1 MFLLININN
10 YDTDVLVI
18 GGGLAGISAA
28 IEAAKS
34 GVKVTMVV
42 ASKLFS
48 GSSFSPYTWG
58 LGIVAPFNELDK
70 KDFVDSIYEV
80 GCGLVNNELSY
91 TLVDNIETRIRELE
105 DLGINFKKP
114 QNIMGDETLIP
125 CFDNKHRKWF
135 GFTFEHSKQ
144 IFFEKMKELN
154 INILEHQ
161 KIVKLFTNKEVFA
174 GALGINE
181 NNQFNFFNAS
191 SVVIA
196 TGGFGG
202 LYKHNLNTEDINGE
216 GLILALSAG
225 CKLINLEFLQFIP
238 GYLKPKYKTIFAET
252 AFKYATLEDSNGNNI
267 LGKYFPEYVNE
278 KDILNERSTHGPF
291 SSRMKSKYLD
301 IALFKES
308 LRNPKL
314 QGAKVKY
321 DISISNSEGFLIKE
335 YFNWL
340 EQTRGIKYN
349 EEIVIT
355 TFAHASNGGIRINK
369 RAETDV
375 KGIYAAGE
383 VTGGMHGADRIG
395 GLSTANALV
404 FGKIAGQNAALFAKN
419 QRNCNKENIIKP
431 EISLY
436 IDSIR
441 IPKLNPN
448 LIIEE
453 VKELMWKSG
462 NVVRSDEQLNYAIN
476 KIKELSTN
484 FQEGI
489 EYFKEIDLYNIIK
502 AKNYVDLS
510 LILLTTML
518 LREESRGSHFRED
531 YPFQMNKFNKFIV
544 VSKNK
549 KGVIEYHMEAPN
561 N

>member
-1 MFLLININN
+1 
-10 YDTDVLVI
+10 
-18 GGGLAGISAA
+18 
-28 IEAAKS
+28 
-34 GVKVTMVV
+34 
-42 ASKLFS
+42 
-48 GSSFSPYTWG
+48 
-58 LGIVAPFNELDK
+58 
-70 KDFVDSIYEV
+70 
-80 GCGLVNNELSY
+80 
-91 TLVDNIETRIRELE
+91 
-105 DLGINFKKP
+105 
-114 QNIMGDETLIP
+114 
-125 CFDNKHRKWF
+125 
-135 GFTFEHSKQ
+135 
-144 IFFEKMKELN
+144 
-154 INILEHQ
+154 
-161 KIVKLFTNKEVFA
+161 
-174 GALGINE
+174 
-181 NNQFNFFNAS
+181 
-191 SVVIA
+191 
-196 TGGFGG
+196 
-202 LYKHNLNTEDINGE
+202 
-216 GLILALSAG
+216 
-225 CKLINLEFLQFIP
+225 
-238 GYLKPKYKTIFAET
+238 
-252 AFKYATLEDSNGNNI
+252 
-267 LGKYFPEYVNE
+267 
-278 KDILNERSTHGPF
+278 
-291 SSRMKSKYLD
+291 
-301 IALFKES
+301 
-308 LRNPKL
+308 
-314 QGAKVKY
+314 
-321 DISISNSEGFLIKE
+321 
-335 YFNWL
+335 
-340 EQTRGIKYN
+340 
-349 EEIVIT
+349 
-355 TFAHASNGGIRINK
+355 GIRINK
-369 RAETDV
+369 RAETGV

-419 QRNCNKENIIKP
+419 QRNYNKENIIKP
-431 EISLY
+431 KISLY

-462 NVVRSDEQLNYAIN
+462 NVVRNDEQLNYAIK